1 MSMNPKFRSSAKLVS
16 SIDVSGFAAIMLFLV
31 AMFMVLAGTHSDLP
45 RVAVDLPK
53 VLHPRLVPHARRE
66 DAIIVEVTRDGAIFF
81 GNDRVPPDILH
92 ERISEA
98 VKSGSEDAVYINAD
112 ARTKYKS
119 VKKVIDEVAL
129 SGLQSV
135 VFLVYERRKP

>member
-1 MSMNPKFRSSAKLVS
+1 
-16 SIDVSGFAAIMLFLV
+16 
-31 AMFMVLAGTHSDLP
+31 MFMVLAGTHSDLP